1 MEMLSTS
8 NIWYTGASRMR
19 EGTSLRGVPELFL
32 GRAERFTNKPELGQA
47 ILQFIN
53 KYTSPLFLK
62 NKSDTDI

>member
-1 MEMLSTS
+1 
-8 NIWYTGASRMR
+8 MR